1 MRDQTPVD
9 TYETRYA
16 RLQQV
21 VALLETGDLPLDQ
34 TLTLYEEG
42 TRLAAECQSLLDA
55 AELRVRLLQSGD
67 TMLDLEG

>member
-42 TRLAAECQSLLDA
+42 TRLAAECQALLDA